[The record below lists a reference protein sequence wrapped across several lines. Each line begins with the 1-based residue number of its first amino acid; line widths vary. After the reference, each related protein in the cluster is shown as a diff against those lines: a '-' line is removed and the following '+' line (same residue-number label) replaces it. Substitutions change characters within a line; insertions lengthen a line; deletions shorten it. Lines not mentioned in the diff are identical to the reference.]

1 MERDKITIQPIINQ
15 QKPIMQLRMKTILGV
30 FVALGAVLISCNDSN
45 TPGTAGVQL
54 EMKATASISKISA
67 SGRSMAT
74 GAIFRQVLLG
84 VTELEFE
91 SAEENQVEA
100 ENDAHDGDGDGEAE
114 NEKVEYH
121 GSYVVDLIK
130 GTSTP
135 DFGIAD
141 LLPGTYEEM
150 EINVGPVLDSGKS
163 ILVAFDIPRSGAD
176 TLKIEFSTSAE
187 LQLELERDAGFQL
200 DGGALN
206 QMLVLFN
213 LDSLI
218 ENIDFSQAVVDA
230 DGIIRINEHSNTDLA
245 LHLASNFYHSM
256 EAGEDHDH
264 NEEIDE
270 D

>member
-1 MERDKITIQPIINQ
+1 
-15 QKPIMQLRMKTILGV
+15 MKTILGV
-30 FVALGAVLISCNDSN
+30 FTVIGLVLISCNDSN
-45 TPGTAGVQL
+45 TPGTASVQL
-54 EMKATASISKISA
+54 EMKATTSLSKISA
-67 SGRSMAT
+67 SGRRMAS
-74 GAIFRQVLLG
+74 GAIFREVLLG

-100 ENDAHDGDGDGEAE
+100 ENDAHDGDSDGEAE
-114 NEKVEYH
+114 NEKVEYE
-121 GSYVVDLIK
+121 GSYIVDLIN

-135 DFGIAD
+135 DFGVAD
-141 LLPGTYEEM
+141 VLPGNYKEM
-150 EINVGPVLDSGKS
+150 EINLGPVLDGGNSM
-163 ILVAFDIPRSGAD
+163 LVALDIPRDGAD

-187 LQLELERDAGFQL
+187 LQLELEREEGFQL

-218 ENIDFSQAVVDA
+218 DNIDFSQATVDA
-230 DGIIRINEHSNTDLA
+230 DGVIRINESSNTDLA
-245 LHLASNFYHSM
+245 LQIASNFHHSM

-264 NEEIDE
+264 DEEIDE

>member
-1 MERDKITIQPIINQ
+1 
-15 QKPIMQLRMKTILGV
+15 MKTILGV

>member
-1 MERDKITIQPIINQ
+1 
-15 QKPIMQLRMKTILGV
+15 MQLRMKTILGV
-30 FVALGAVLISCNDSN
+30 FAVGSILFSCSDDAG

-54 EMKATASISKISA
+54 QMKATASLSKISA

-91 SAEENQVEA
+91 SADENNMEA
-100 ENDAHDGDGDGEAE
+100 ENDAHDGDGDGEAA

-150 EINVGPVLDSGKS
+150 EINIGPVLDSGKS
-163 ILVAFDIPRSGAD
+163 ILVAFDIPRDGAD
-176 TLKIEFSTSAE
+176 TLKIEFSTSDE

-200 DGGALN
+200 DGGTLN
-206 QMLVLFN
+206 QMLVLLN

-218 ENIDFSQAVVDA
+218 ENIDFSQAVVDP
-230 DGIIRINEHSNTDLA
+230 DGIIRLNEHSNTDFA
-245 LHLASNFYHSM
+245 LHIASNFYHSM